1 MTKPTSSRG
10 QTGRPA
16 NPEKS
21 SKTRTHSE
29 LADLPNIN
37 PFPVLKCDADGRVL
51 YFNLA
56 ASQLLL
62 ELGIPEDEPA
72 RLLPPDHGFHLRAV
86 LDRRS
91 GVVAQL
97 HEIGGRSLSVTFSP
111 DPGRPEC
118 MILIDDVTEHR
129 HADAEARRYASEL
142 ETTNRELRDT
152 QAALVQSE
160 KMASLGSLV
169 AGVAHEINTPIGSIN
184 SNSDVTLRALE
195 KLCKALD
202 KAPPDV
208 KEDPTLKNAV
218 EVLQSVG
225 KINKTAC
232 ERIVKIVRSLRNFAR
247 LDEAERKPA
256 DLHEGLESTL
266 TLVHHETKNRI
277 EIVRDYG
284 DIPEVDCFPDQL
296 NQVFMNI
303 LVNAAHAI
311 EGNGK
316 ITIRTRTDGEN
327 VTLGFTDTG
336 KGISPQNLAKIFD
349 PGFTTKGVGVGSGLG
364 LPICYKIV
372 KEHGGRIDVQS
383 ELGQGAT
390 FTVTLPSNAPEP
402 APRGRSQP
410 GGV

>member
-1 MTKPTSSRG
+1 
-10 QTGRPA
+10 
-16 NPEKS
+16 
-21 SKTRTHSE
+21 
-29 LADLPNIN
+29 
-37 PFPVLKCDADGRVL
+37 VL

-62 ELGIPEDEPA
+62 ELGIRENEPA
-72 RLLPPDHGFHLRAV
+72 RLLPPDHKLHIRAV
-86 LDRRS
+86 LDRHS
-91 GVVAQL
+91 GIVAQL
-97 HEIGGRSLSVTFSP
+97 HEIAGRSLSVTFSP
-111 DPGRPEC
+111 DPNRPEC

-152 QAALVQSE
+152 QVALVQSE
-160 KMASLGSLV
+160 KMASLGSLI
-169 AGVAHEINTPIGSIN
+169 AGVAHEINTPVGSIN

-195 KLCKALD
+195 KLCEALD
-202 KAPPDV
+202 KAPPEI
-208 KEDPTLKNAV
+208 KEDPVLKNVV

-247 LDEAERKPA
+247 LDEAEQKLA
-256 DLHEGLESTL
+256 DLHEGIESTL
-266 TLVHHETKNRI
+266 TLVRHELKNRI
-277 EIVRDYG
+277 EVVRDYG
-284 DIPEVDCFPDQL
+284 EIPEVECFPDQL

-327 VTLGFTDTG
+327 VTIGFSDTG
-336 KGISPQNLAKIFD
+336 KGISPQNLPKIFD

-364 LPICYKIV
+364 LPICYRIV

-383 ELGQGAT
+383 ELGKGTT
-390 FTVTLPSNAPEP
+390 FTVTLPPKA
-402 APRGRSQP
+402 P
-410 GGV
+410 GGERAQPDGI

>member
-1 MTKPTSSRG
+1 MTKPTSSREQLDG
-10 QTGRPA
+10 PDK
-16 NPEKS
+16 PEKS
-21 SKTRTHSE
+21 SKTRAQSE

-37 PFPVLKCDADGRVL
+37 PYPVLKCDADGRVL

-62 ELGIPEDEPA
+62 ELGIPEDEPG
-72 RLLPPDHGFHLRAV
+72 RLLPPDHGFHIRAV

-97 HEIGGRSLSVTFSP
+97 HELGGRSLSVTFSP

-129 HADAEARRYASEL
+129 HADAEARRYASAL

-152 QAALVQSE
+152 QVALVQSE
-160 KMASLGSLV
+160 KMASLGSLI
-169 AGVAHEINTPIGSIN
+169 AGVAHEINTPVGSIN

-195 KLCKALD
+195 KLCEALD
-202 KAPPDV
+202 NAPPEI
-208 KEDPTLKNAV
+208 KEDPVLKNVV

-232 ERIVKIVRSLRNFAR
+232 ERIVKIVKSLRNFAR

-256 DLHEGLESTL
+256 DLHEGIESTL
-266 TLVHHETKNRI
+266 TLVHHELKNRI

-284 DIPEVDCFPDQL
+284 DIPEVECFPDQL

-327 VTLGFTDTG
+327 VTLGFSDTG
-336 KGISPQNLAKIFD
+336 RGISPENLPKIFD

-364 LPICYKIV
+364 LPICYRIV

-383 ELGQGAT
+383 ELGKGTT
-390 FTVTLPSNAPEP
+390 FTVTLPPKAPER
-402 APRGRSQP
+402 ARRERAQP
-410 GGV
+410 EGI

>member
-1 MTKPTSSRG
+1 MTKPTSSR
-10 QTGRPA
+10 RPTDK
-16 NPEKS
+16 PEKS
-21 SKTRTHSE
+21 SKARALSE

-37 PFPVLKCDADGRVL
+37 PFPVLKCDADGHVL
-51 YFNLA
+51 FFNLA
-56 ASQLLL
+56 ASLLLL
-62 ELGIPEDEPA
+62 ELGIPENEPA
-72 RLLPPDHGFHLRAV
+72 RLLPPDHGLHIRAV

-97 HEIGGRSLSVTFSP
+97 HELAGRSLSVTFSP
-111 DPGRPEC
+111 DPRRPEC
-118 MILIDDVTEHR
+118 MILIDDITEHR
-129 HADAEARRYASEL
+129 RADAEARRYASAL

-169 AGVAHEINTPIGSIN
+169 AGVAHEINSPIGSIN
-184 SNSDVTLRALE
+184 SNSDVTLL
-195 KLCKALD
+195 ALD
-202 KAPPDV
+202 KLCETLDNAPPDV
-208 KEDPTLKNAV
+208 KEDPALKNAV
-218 EVLQSVG
+218 EVLQNVG

-256 DLHEGLESTL
+256 DLHEGIESTL
-266 TLVHHETKNRI
+266 TLVHHEIKNRI
-277 EIVRDYG
+277 EVVRDYG
-284 DIPEVDCFPDQL
+284 DIPEVECFPDQL

-311 EGNGK
+311 EGTGK

-327 VTLGFTDTG
+327 VALGFSDTG
-336 KGISPQNLAKIFD
+336 RGISPQNLSKIFD

-364 LPICYKIV
+364 LPICYRIV

-383 ELGQGAT
+383 EPGQGTT
-390 FTVTLPSNAPEP
+390 FTVTLPSNAPER
-402 APRGRSQP
+402 ARRGRGQP
-410 GGV
+410 GGG